1 MNISIIST
9 YKKEVSEEQ
18 FVAKKVSR
26 VLLELAELHLKSP
39 DTSHLISEDGIE
51 KLRKKLGNR

>member
-9 YKKEVSEEQ
+9 YKNDASEKR
-18 FVAKKVSR
+18 FVAKKVSK

-39 DTSHLISEDGIE
+39 DTSHLISENGVE
-51 KLRKKLGNR
+51 KLRRKLSQD